1 VKHQSEEIRTLFR
14 EKIREKLAR
23 EKERLM
29 RDIDEEVPSWIS
41 WVVKPLA
48 SWEFERGHARDAAVG
63 WIGEK
68 AAAFSFWAFLP
79 SSWVVMHDVVLEPE
93 PEEFIQADHLLV
105 GPPGVY
111 LIETKRW
118 EGAFLC
124 HNDRW
129 KRKEGDRWVPCKSP
143 TAQNL
148 RHARLFRKWLNSN
161 LSGRLTVGDW
171 VHPVVLLVGASW
183 LRVDGSSM
191 PVFDSGLALA
201 WYLRRRT
208 GEEVLSPGDVEL
220 VAEAV
225 AGARPFPAA
234 AAGREKGTPAS
245 LVQVREG
252 TTRDG
257 RRYVV
262 VRGGRESAE
271 QVRRSY
277 IDRGESAKP
286 LRADRSG
293 QGWFFYLD

>member
-1 VKHQSEEIRTLFR
+1 MPPRVKHQSEEIRTLFR

-23 EKERLM
+23 EKKRLM

-48 SWEFERGHARDAAVG
+48 SWEFKRGHARDAAVG

-68 AAAFSFWAFLP
+68 AAALSFWAFLP
-79 SSWVVMHDVVLEPE
+79 SSWVVMHDVVLE
-93 PEEFIQADHLLV
+93 IDHLLV

-129 KRKEGDRWVPCKSP
+129 KRKEGERWVPCKSP

-148 RHARLFRKWLNSN
+148 RHSWLFRKWLESN
-161 LSGRLTVGDW
+161 LSGQLPVGDW
-171 VHPVVLLVGASW
+171 VHPVVLLLGASW

-191 PVFDSGLALA
+191 PVFDSGLGLA
-201 WYLRRRT
+201 WYLRGQT
-208 GEEVLSPGDVEL
+208 GQEVLSAVDVEL
-220 VAEAV
+220 LTDAV
-225 AGARPFPAA
+225 ASARPLASAA
-234 AAGREKGTPAS
+234 ARREKETPA
-245 LVQVREG
+245 LPVRVREG
-252 TTRDG
+252 TTTDG

-262 VRGGRESAE
+262 VRGTREGAE
-271 QVRRSY
+271 RVWQSY
-277 IDRGESAKP
+277 VDRGENAKP

-293 QGWFFYLD
+293 RGWFFYVD